1 MLRKSGAI
9 DMTQHEDKIL
19 DIIRFFVYQ
28 SKRTNL
34 IKLNRPRRCPLRD
47 NFKKFLNFESKL
59 VTATRTSTDDEMHIH
74 EVA

>member
-9 DMTQHEDKIL
+9 DMTQHEDEIL

-28 SKRTNL
+28 SKNKLT
-34 IKLNRPRRCPLRD
+34 KLNRPRRCPLRD

-59 VTATRTSTDDEMHIH
+59 VTATRMSSDDEMHIH